1 MATSKSVETLHSK
14 VDQLITAFD
23 AQLSDI
29 ETLREENQLLKLEI
43 EKLQNARSKELENSS
58 AANKEYLTKR
68 IDVLV
73 KEVDKCMELLER

>member
-43 EKLQNARSKELENSS
+43 EKLQNARSS
-58 AANKEYLTKR
+58 R
-68 IDVLV
+68 G
-73 KEVDKCMELLER
+73 